1 MLLHNKKVAIIGA
14 GPVGLT
20 MARLL
25 QQQGIDV
32 TVYERDTNPQ
42 ARIWGG
48 TLDLHKT
55 SGQLAMKKSGLLE
68 RYFEL
73 ALPMGIHFADTDG
86 NITAT
91 RDITPENRFDNP
103 EINRNALRKMLLDS
117 LKKGTVIW
125 DRKFTNLE
133 LHNGQWHISFE
144 NQSDIIA
151 DVVIGANGG
160 MSAIRKYIT
169 DTEIEDAGT
178 FIIQGDVQEPEINCH
193 EFFRLCGGNRLM
205 VAHNGTMLVA
215 NPHNNGQLSYGVIF
229 QKPDTWANGNPIDFN
244 DNNAVCNY
252 LNERFADWGNI
263 YKNLFKSTSF
273 FVGLTTRKLPL
284 GKPWNGKRPL
294 PITLIGDAAHLMPP
308 FAGQGVNTGLMDAL
322 VLSENLTNGK
332 FETITAAITAYE
344 NEMFSYAGEAQAA
357 SSTNEQELWQPGF
370 SFRQFIE

>member
-25 QQQGIDV
+25 QQQGVNV
-32 TVYERDTNPQ
+32 TVYERDANPQ
-42 ARIWGG
+42 TRIWGG

-55 SGQLAMKKSGLLE
+55 SGQLAMKKAGLLE

-73 ALPMGIHFADTDG
+73 ALPMGIHFADTNG

-91 RDITPENRFDNP
+91 RNITPENRFDNP
-103 EINRNALRKMLLDS
+103 EINRNALRTMLLDS
-117 LKKGTVIW
+117 LEKDTVIW
-125 DRKFTNLE
+125 NRKFTNLE
-133 LHNGQWHISFE
+133 LYNEQWHISFE
-144 NQSDIIA
+144 NQPDVIA

-160 MSAIRKYIT
+160 MSAIRRYIT
-169 DTEIEDAGT
+169 DTETEDTGT
-178 FIIQGDVQEPEINCH
+178 FIIQGDIPEPEINCP
-193 EFFRLCGGNRLM
+193 EFFKRCGGNRLM

-215 NPHNNGQLSYGVIF
+215 NPNNNGQLSYGVIF
-229 QKPDTWANGNPIDFN
+229 KKPGTWANGNSIDFN

-252 LNERFADWGNI
+252 LNERFDKWGDI
-263 YKNLFKSTSF
+263 YKKLFKQTTF

-284 GKPWNGKRPL
+284 GEPWNSNRPL

-308 FAGQGVNTGLMDAL
+308 FAGQGVNTGLMDVL

-332 FETITAAITAYE
+332 FQTIVAAITAYE
-344 NEMFSYAGEAQAA
+344 NEMFTYAGAAQAT
-357 SSTNEQELWQPGF
+357 SSANEQELWQSGF